1 MNDELSRADALR
13 LMEALVR
20 AGVQPD
26 HDMGK
31 ASISEIAFGIG
42 LDGWEL
48 DKALMYADGHSWID
62 LGAREGWMRIT
73 AAGIAAGSE
82 DAIK

>member
-13 LMEALVR
+13 LMGALVR
-20 AGVQPD
+20 AGAQPD

-48 DKALMYADGHSWID
+48 DKALMYAD
-62 LGAREGWMRIT
+62 
-73 AAGIAAGSE
+73 
-82 DAIK
+82 